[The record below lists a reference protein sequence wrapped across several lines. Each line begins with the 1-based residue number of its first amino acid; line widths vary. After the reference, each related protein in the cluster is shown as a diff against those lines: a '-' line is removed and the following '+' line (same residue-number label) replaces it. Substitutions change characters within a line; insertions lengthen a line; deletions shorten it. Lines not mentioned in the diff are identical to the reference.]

1 MIVHYFLA
9 RFSSVEDRAFF
20 FITVNRRLL
29 LPLIFAFQSLFASE
43 DTTRVF
49 RLNDVVVTGTRSA
62 VAVEQLPSSVFVAD
76 SGDIDRINGISIAD
90 IIRSVSGISLRSY
103 GGNGAL
109 QSLSVRGMGSDYSLI
124 LVDGQRYTMHQI
136 STVDL
141 GIMTINEIERIEIA
155 NGGNSSLYGTNAI
168 GGVINL
174 ITKKPKNGF
183 SATAGISAGSYGT
196 SGYRISLGSGG
207 DAFAIRGAFQSL
219 TGRNDFDFI
228 FDDGT
233 GRRRLHRS
241 GADYTV
247 KNVALSAR
255 SIIGEKTVS
264 TISARYTDADR
275 GQPSAVTNIVQ
286 DNRARIHDDDFFF
299 NSVTVYAPAS
309 SFTITFPVSYHHNR
323 QTYFDPKLI
332 INNQPLAAHYKNT
345 AASFSPYFSMTFSP
359 DHSIDAGSEI
369 SVATI
374 TSNEVRSARR
384 ELRSVF
390 AASRHTF
397 FLPVEVVLFPSVR
410 YDHFSD
416 TDGDVSPKIGLNIGI
431 LHEPLLRVRA
441 SAGKNYRVPTFN
453 DLYWID
459 GGNPNLKPERS
470 VNYDAG
476 VVTGFR
482 SEQFDISITADYF
495 TIDARD
501 KIVWQPGNNG
511 LWSPKNLQ
519 SVSSEGWEL
528 SAGINAFEN
537 LFMLTYRHTVA
548 QTLKVSADTP
558 NDNTQNKILPFVPQE
573 FASISI
579 GSSFSGFSV
588 HVLYSNTGYR
598 FETADNNPRYILPGY
613 ETIDANI
620 SQIIVLPVLSFRVR
634 ADINNL
640 TNTDYQHISGYPLP
654 LRNYRLSVEVSL

>member
-1 MIVHYFLA
+1 M
-9 RFSSVEDRAFF
+9 
-20 FITVNRRLL
+20 NRRLL
-29 LPLIFAFQSLFASE
+29 IPLIFAFQSLFASE

-76 SGDIDRINGISIAD
+76 SGDIDRINGISVAD
-90 IIRSVSGISLRSY
+90 IIRSVSGLSLRSY

-141 GIMTINEIERIEIA
+141 GIMTVNEIERIEIA
-155 NGGNSSLYGTNAI
+155 NGGNSSIYGTNAI
-168 GGVINL
+168 GGVVNL

-183 SATAGISAGSYGT
+183 SAAAGISAGSFGT
-196 SGYRISLGSGG
+196 SGYRISLGTGS

-219 TGRNDFDFI
+219 SGRNNFDFN

-233 GRRRLHRS
+233 GRRRLYRL
-241 GADYTV
+241 GADYNV
-247 KNVALSAR
+247 KNIALSAG
-255 SIIGEKTVS
+255 SIIGDKTVS
-264 TISARYTDADR
+264 NITVRYTDADR
-275 GQPSAVTNIVQ
+275 GQPAAVTNSVQ
-286 DNRARIHDDDFFF
+286 DNRARIHDEDLFF

-309 SFTITFPVSYHHNR
+309 SFTLTIPVSYHYNR

-332 INNQPLAAHYKNT
+332 INNEPLAAHYENT
-345 AASFSPYFSMTFSP
+345 AAVFSPYVSLSFSS
-359 DHSIDAGSEI
+359 DHSADAGSEI

-390 AASRHTF
+390 ASSRHTF
-397 FLPVEVVLFPSVR
+397 FLPVEVVLFPSIR

-416 TDGDVSPKIGLNIGI
+416 TEGDVSPKIGLNIGI
-431 LHEPLLRVRA
+431 LNEPLFRVRA

-482 SEQFDISITADYF
+482 SELFDISITAGYF
-495 TIDARD
+495 AIDARD
-501 KIVWQPGNNG
+501 KIVWQPAHNG

-519 SVSSEGWEL
+519 SVSSKGWEL
-528 SAGINAFEN
+528 SAGVNAFEN
-537 LFMLTYRHTVA
+537 VLMLFYHHTVA
-548 QTLKVSADTP
+548 QTIKVSADIP

-573 FASISI
+573 SASISV
-579 GSSFSGFSV
+579 GSAFSGFSV
-588 HVLYSNTGYR
+588 NLLYSFTGYR
-598 FETADNNPRYILPGY
+598 FETAENNPRYVLPSY
-613 ETIDANI
+613 ETVDMNI
-620 SQIIVLPVLSFRVR
+620 SQTILLPVISFRVR
-634 ADINNL
+634 AEINNL
-640 TNTDYQHISGYPLP
+640 TNVDYQHISGYPLP
-654 LRNYRLSVEVSL
+654 LRNYRISTEISL